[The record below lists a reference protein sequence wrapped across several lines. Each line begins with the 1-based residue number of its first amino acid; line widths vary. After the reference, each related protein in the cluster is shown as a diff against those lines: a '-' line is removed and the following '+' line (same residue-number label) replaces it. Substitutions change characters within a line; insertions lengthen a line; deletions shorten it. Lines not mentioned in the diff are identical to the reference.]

1 MLDEPIINEEE
12 TKGNFGYIHNCSIK
26 DSDIFNSNSDL
37 QSIYIDGLNQNLSFK
52 NCPDLDLESLEY
64 LVHHA
69 SNVNEIVISLNS
81 STYNNL
87 ITNGTD
93 LIEKAKNK
101 NIQFIT
107 EWS

>member
-1 MLDEPIINEEE
+1 MLDKSIINEEE
-12 TKGNFGYIHNCSIK
+12 TKGNFGYIHNSSIK
-26 DSDIFNSNSDL
+26 DLDMFNSNSDL
-37 QSIYIDGLNQNLSFK
+37 RSIYIDGLNQNLSFK
-52 NCPDLDLESLEY
+52 NCPDLNLESLEY

-69 SNVNEIVISLNS
+69 ANINEIVISLNS

-107 EWS
+107 E